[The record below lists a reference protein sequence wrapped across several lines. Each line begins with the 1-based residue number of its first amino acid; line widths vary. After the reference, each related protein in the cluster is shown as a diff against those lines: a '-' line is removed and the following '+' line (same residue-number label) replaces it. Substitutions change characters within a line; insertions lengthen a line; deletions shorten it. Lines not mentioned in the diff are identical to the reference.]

1 MGAFVFFV
9 TGEKDYSNIL
19 PMRREKNDEGSDE
32 KVEGRSAAKVRR
44 NQRKVGIKN

>member
-1 MGAFVFFV
+1 MGDLGFFV

-32 KVEGRSAAKVRR
+32 KVESVKPRRFVLRGHAPLRS
-44 NQRKVGIKN
+44 